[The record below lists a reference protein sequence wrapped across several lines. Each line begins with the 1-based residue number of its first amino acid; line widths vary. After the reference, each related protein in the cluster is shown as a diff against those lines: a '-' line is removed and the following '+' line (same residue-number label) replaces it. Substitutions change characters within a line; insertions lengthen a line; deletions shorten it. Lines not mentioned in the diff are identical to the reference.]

1 LKIKNT
7 VDFYTGLTFFL
18 LALLFIVFA
27 QSEVEVSGLRVVR
40 GHLSPLSCPLFV
52 LYLMA
57 FLALLLTLS
66 SFWGTKKGGATGKV
80 EGGRYLR
87 ALWGVVFS
95 VAYVVL
101 MQAIGYLAASMTML
115 ASYIIFMGSRKY
127 VAVILVSIVVPL
139 VLYYVFGELM
149 HVLFP

>member
-7 VDFYTGLTFFL
+7 INFYTGLTFFL
-18 LALLFIVFA
+18 LTILFIVFA

-40 GHLSPLSCPLFV
+40 GHLSPLSCPSFV

-57 FLALLLTLS
+57 FLALLLMLS
-66 SFWGTKKGGATGKV
+66 SFWGTKEGGVTGKV
-80 EGGRYLR
+80 EGERYLR
-87 ALWGVVFS
+87 ALTGVVFS
-95 VAYVVL
+95 VVYVVL
-101 MQAIGYLAASMTML
+101 MQVIGYLAASMTML